1 MARPTTHASTTHR
14 ATLLGSTAC
23 GMSSQYFDR
32 SASMAAPPLAYSVEE
47 AAARANCGRT
57 TVFAA
62 IKSGALKARKIGRRT
77 IILDEDLRRW
87 LVSLPMRG
95 DA

>member
-1 MARPTTHASTTHR
+1 MAQLEPRNAGDRVFAHTIED
-14 ATLLGSTAC
+14 TALN
-23 GMSSQYFDR
+23 
-32 SASMAAPPLAYSVEE
+32 AK
-47 AAARANCGRT
+47 CGRT
-57 TVFAA
+57 TIYAA

-87 LVSLPMRG
+87 LVSLPMQG